1 MSVDIQSPKITWAA
15 IISVI
20 TLAFSSGTGWV
31 SIFNNKD
38 TNASQWRRINNLE
51 AKVES
56 YSGLPDTI
64 RAYEASNKELSGAIV
79 SLTIATQVS
88 SEQSKA
94 NAAQRSRDT
103 MIINQISQDITNLKI
118 QVGRIQ
124 EKILK

>member
-38 TNASQWRRINNLE
+38 TNASQWRRINALE

-56 YSGLPDTI
+56 YSTLPDTI
-64 RAYEASNKELSGAIV
+64 RAYEASNKELSSAIV